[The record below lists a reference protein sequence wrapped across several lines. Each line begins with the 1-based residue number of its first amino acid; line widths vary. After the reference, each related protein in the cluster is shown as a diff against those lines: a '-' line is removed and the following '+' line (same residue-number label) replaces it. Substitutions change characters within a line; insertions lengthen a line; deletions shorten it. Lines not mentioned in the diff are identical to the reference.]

1 MDPIDSD
8 EYVAAALHTA
18 IAATAPITEDVA
30 AAEDATAADAITE
43 DVAAAIAGYA
53 TTATAGYATTATA
66 GDEAE
71 ATAVDEADAED
82 GDEAE
87 DASKAEAAAPAST
100 WQQWTNTALVCGGGA
115 ILLGVAVW
123 ALRRSSA
130 RK

>member
-18 IAATAPITEDVA
+18 APITEDVA
-30 AAEDATAADAITE
+30 AAEDATAADAI
-43 DVAAAIAGYA
+43 AGDA
-53 TTATAGYATTATA
+53 TTATA
-66 GDEAE
+66 
-71 ATAVDEADAED
+71 